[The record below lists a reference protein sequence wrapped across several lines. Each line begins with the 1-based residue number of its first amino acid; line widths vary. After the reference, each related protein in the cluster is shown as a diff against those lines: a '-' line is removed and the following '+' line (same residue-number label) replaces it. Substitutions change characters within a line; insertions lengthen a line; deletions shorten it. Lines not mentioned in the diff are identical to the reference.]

1 MDYHINTL
9 GYKYENESDAIEA
22 RKQCA
27 DYYGLPKSPEDTT
40 KYWVNYN
47 FAEYNTPQFWYIF
60 YDASLDPILGDP
72 EYLKIILPPFG
83 D

>member
-1 MDYHINTL
+1 MPYHIN

-40 KYWVNYN
+40 IYWVNYN
-47 FAEYNTPQFWYIF
+47 FAEYNTPQFWYIIF
-60 YDASLDPILGDP
+60 DESLRTILGEP
-72 EYLKIILPPFG
+72 EDLQIESPPLEV
-83 D
+83 